1 MISLVCVGLF
11 WGDLERLTQMES
23 TARGLID
30 QRNPFILAQAWDKRE
45 KTALYKHK
53 ALYINTYP

>member
-23 TARGLID
+23 IAQGLD
-30 QRNPFILAQAWDKRE
+30 KPETHSYLNMFTQDWDKRGN
-45 KTALYKHK
+45 TIMHSAL
-53 ALYINTYP
+53 